1 MWGTAVDSAR
11 VCRAALAVLILAAAV
26 AGLAPAAEASLYW
39 SAPSVIASASL
50 TGLACPNVSLCVGVD
65 ESGDVVVSTDPTG
78 GSAAWTSSRI
88 AEAAPFTIPLSDV
101 ACAPDG
107 ALCIAVGSAGMFTS
121 TDPSGGA
128 PAWHRV
134 AGSQQAGAVSCPD
147 ENLCVAA
154 SASAV
159 LSSTRPADPS
169 EPWHETALPGPGPIG
184 IDQISCPTSTFC
196 AADNSAT
203 EQAAIFTSTEPA
215 GGTTAWKLTTT
226 VSASL
231 TGISCPTASSCV
243 AVGRETVVTSSDP
256 TRGTAA
262 WQAATVPALHSGFP
276 NVVACATPTLCA
288 VAGGN
293 GVVVSSTNPAG
304 GAGAWEAI
312 SGVDGN
318 HEMRA
323 VSCPSEAVCFAA
335 DEALV
340 TGVAAH
346 RLTVATAGDGEGSAA
361 SGPLVCPFGCTYS
374 GPVCPRN
381 CGADSFPNGLIPQRL
396 TEVYCGEGNLADG
409 SRFML
414 DFCSQLFPATDA
426 PTLTALPRTGSV
438 FTGWSGD
445 CSGRSGCAPQM
456 GAERSVV
463 ATFEPTLKLSGVAQR
478 HRRWRESRG
487 RPRVPTGTRFGF
499 TLNRPATVLLEF
511 DRAVPGRRRAGVC
524 HRVGKTSAR
533 RHRCV
538 IHARAG
544 TLRMSAAAGPGGLA
558 FTGTVQTTQNR
569 RARLV
574 PGTYSVHLIAS
585 TEDESTPAATL
596 TFTIAR

>member
-1 MWGTAVDSAR
+1 MWGTAVESAR
-11 VCRAALAVLILAAAV
+11 ACRAALVAVMLAAAV
-26 AGLAPAAEASLYW
+26 AGLAPAAEAGLYW

-65 ESGDVVVSTDPTG
+65 ESGDIVASTDPTG
-78 GSAAWTSSRI
+78 GSTAWTSSRI

-107 ALCIAVGSAGMFTS
+107 ALCVAVGSAGMFTS

-134 AGSQQAGAVSCPD
+134 AGSQHPGAVSCPD

-154 SASAV
+154 STSAV
-159 LSSTRPADPS
+159 LSSTRPAEPS
-169 EPWHETALPGPGPIG
+169 EPWHETALPGPEPIG

-196 AADNSAT
+196 AADDSAT
-203 EQAAIFTSTEPA
+203 EQGTIFTSTEPA

-226 VSASL
+226 TSAGL
-231 TGISCPTASSCV
+231 TGISCPRATSCV

-256 TRGTAA
+256 TGGADG
-262 WQAATVPALHSGFP
+262 WQAAKVPALNSGAP
-276 NVVACATPTLCA
+276 NVIACATPTLCA

-293 GVVVSSTNPAG
+293 GVVVSSTLPSG

-318 HEMRA
+318 HWMRA
-323 VSCPSEAVCFAA
+323 VSCPSEAACFAA

-346 RLTVATAGDGEGSAA
+346 RLTVATAGSGQGSVE
-361 SGPLVCPFGCTYS
+361 SGPPVCPFGCTYS

-381 CGADSFPNGLIPQRL
+381 CGADSFPGAYIPQRL
-396 TEVYCGEGNLADG
+396 TEVYCGESELADG
-409 SRFML
+409 SRFTL
-414 DFCSQLFPATDA
+414 DYCSQLFPATDA
-426 PTLTALPRTGSV
+426 PALTALPRTGSV
-438 FTGWSGD
+438 FSGWSGD
-445 CSGRSGCAPQM
+445 CSGHGGCAPQM

-463 ATFEPTLKLSGVAQR
+463 ATFEPSLKLSRVAQR
-478 HRRWRESRG
+478 HRRWREPHG
-487 RPRVPTGTRFGF
+487 RSRVPAGTRFGF
-499 TLNRPATVLLEF
+499 TLNRPATVLLGF
-511 DRAVPGRRRAGVC
+511 DRAVPGRRRRGIC
-524 HRVGKTSAR
+524 RRIGKTSAR
-533 RHRCV
+533 GHPCV
-538 IHARAG
+538 IHANAG
-544 TLRMSAAAGPGGLA
+544 TLRMPAAAGPGSIA
-558 FTGTVQTTQNR
+558 FAGTVQTARNH

-574 PGTYSVHLIAS
+574 PGTYSVRLIAS
-585 TEDESTPAATL
+585 TEGESTPAATL